1 MPPVL
6 PNPAVPNVLT
16 DAQKFLPQAI
26 KQYELYPKVGEMI
39 QYIMSQAVVE
49 LEDTKF
55 KYKRPD
61 IVSDE
66 VIKQIVQERGFQ
78 YIRDVMDTLE
88 NFEFTALLDFLS
100 LIQLMKGSRQGLELI
115 LKLLGFDSIIKE
127 WWETDPIRPVM
138 TYELIVIMDT
148 TFVPDI
154 FGTLE
159 KIQIFARQYVFPK
172 LDNIDFRFRLTF
184 AEKNVNFAGF
194 WRLHYAGRIFQRVPP
209 A

>member
-1 MPPVL
+1 MAL
-6 PNPAVPNVLT
+6 PIPAIPTVLT
-16 DAQKFLPQAI
+16 DPEKFLPFAL
-26 KQYELYPKVGEMI
+26 KQYELYPKISEML

-49 LEDTKF
+49 LEDV
-55 KYKRPD
+55 KYKYSRPD
-61 IVSDE
+61 AVSDE
-66 VIKQIVQERGFQ
+66 VIKQIIQELGYQ
-78 YIRDVMDTLE
+78 YIKDVMDTLE

-100 LIQLMKGSRQGLELI
+100 LISLLKGHRQGLELI

-127 WWETDPIRPVM
+127 WWETDPVQPVY

-154 FGTLE
+154 FGTLD
-159 KIQIFARQYVFPK
+159 KIKIFARQYVFPV

-194 WRLHYAGRIFQRVPP
+194 WRLRYTGRIFQRVPP

>member
-1 MPPVL
+1 MPTLPV
-6 PNPAVPNVLT
+6 PGVPNVLT
-16 DAQKFLPQAI
+16 NAI
-26 KQYELYPKVGEMI
+26 KFVPPGLQGYELYPKIHDMLN
-39 QYIMSQAVVE
+39 YIMSGAVVE
-49 LEDTKF
+49 LEDVKY

-61 IVSDE
+61 VVNDE
-66 VIKQIVQERGFQ
+66 VIKQIIQELGYQ

-100 LIQLMKGSRQGLELI
+100 LISLMKGSRQGLELI
-115 LKLLGFDSIIKE
+115 LKLLGFDSIVQE
-127 WWETDPIRPVM
+127 WWEPDPKKPVY

-159 KIQIFARQYVFPK
+159 KIKVFARQYVFPT
-172 LDNIDFRFRLTF
+172 LENIDFRFKLTF

-194 WRLHYAGRIFQRVPP
+194 WRLYYSGRIFQRIPP